1 MVALAPRLV
10 IQLREDNNLVGAFV
24 AFFDSAFDSAV
35 AYQHESRRHWQH
47 LAWIVMDGQPQ
58 LQHLLNDCND
68 HDNERHPNPMLYR
81 HHGDVRGSQD

>member
-35 AYQHESRRHWQH
+35 AYQHESRRH
-47 LAWIVMDGQPQ
+47 
-58 LQHLLNDCND
+58 
-68 HDNERHPNPMLYR
+68 
-81 HHGDVRGSQD
+81 